1 MAKASTG
8 RFHDLAALVLLA
20 LALRLPL
27 AFWPNTIH
35 ADEIFQYLE
44 PAWRLLGHDGI
55 VTWEWRYGIRGWFL
69 PTLLAGPVALGD
81 LVVPGGAGAFVV
93 PRLVAAL
100 ASVSIVVSAWFFGAR
115 ISRTHAIVAAFV
127 AAIWFEL
134 ILFAPH
140 TLSEPLAT
148 ALIVPAALLL
158 TDGPSQRRLVIGGA
172 LLTLAFVCR
181 FQYAPAIAVLAIGA
195 CWRCWRNAI
204 PMAGGGLVVLLF
216 AAVVDVAHGVIPFG
230 WLVANIEQNL
240 LHDRAA
246 GFGVTSWVTYLV
258 SFWVVWSVAIV
269 PLAWAIWQGFRHAPL
284 LLGVALV
291 NVGFHSLIGHKEY
304 RFIFLSAVLLIIVA
318 ALGSADWI
326 RSLRARG
333 AWRPWALPMIA
344 GAWAL
349 VSVLLVGASQQMRDD
364 WMMRGVG
371 AARLAAELRGDP
383 EFCGLALYNLP
394 FYFLP
399 GRERLSGP
407 SPLYLLQPRD
417 SLVNGDLRAAVQAT
431 VPAFNRIL
439 ARPDSADDL
448 PAGFS
453 RRSCA
458 KVGNGEACI
467 FARRGACDAIPA
479 AAPFTINDVLVRL
492 DD

>member
-8 RFHDLAALVLLA
+8 RVHGLAALVLLA

-27 AFWPNTIH
+27 AFWPNIIH
-35 ADEIFQYLE
+35 PDEIFQYLE

-55 VTWEWRYGIRGWFL
+55 VTWEWRYGIRSWFL
-69 PTLLAGPVALGD
+69 PTLLAGPAALGD
-81 LVVPGGAGAFVV
+81 LVAPDGAGAFVV

-115 ISRTHAIVAAFV
+115 VSRTHAVVAAFV
-127 AAIWFEL
+127 AATWFEF

-172 LLTLAFVCR
+172 LLGLAFLCR
-181 FQYAPAIAVLAIGA
+181 FQYAPAITVLAIGA
-195 CWRCWRNAI
+195 CWQCWRNAI
-204 PMAGGGLVVLLF
+204 PMVAGGLVLLAF
-216 AAVVDVAHGVIPFG
+216 AAVIDVAHGVIPFS
-230 WLVANIEQNL
+230 WLVANVEQNL

-246 GFGVTSWVTYLV
+246 EFGVTSWVTYLV
-258 SFWVVWSVAIV
+258 SFLVVWSVAIV
-269 PLAWAIWQGFRHAPL
+269 PLAWAIWRGFRHAPL
-284 LLGVALV
+284 LLAVALV
-291 NVGFHSLIGHKEY
+291 NLGCHSLIGHKEY
-304 RFIFLSAVLLIIVA
+304 RFIFLSVVLLIIVA

-326 RSLRARG
+326 QSLRARR
-333 AWRPWALPMIA
+333 AWRPWALPMIT

-349 VSVLLVGASQQMRDD
+349 LSVLLVGASQEMRDD
-364 WMMRGVG
+364 WMRGVG
-371 AARLAAELRGDP
+371 AARLAADLRGDP
-383 EFCGLALYNLP
+383 ELCGLALYNLP
-394 FYFLP
+394 FHLLP
-399 GRERLSGP
+399 GRERLSGS
-407 SPLYLLQPRD
+407 SPLYSLQP
-417 SLVNGDLRAAVQAT
+417 NDLLAQGRLPAVVQAT
-431 VPAFNRIL
+431 NPAFNRVL
-439 ARPDSADDL
+439 ARPDSAADL

-458 KVGNGEACI
+458 RVGNGDACI
-467 FARRGACDAIPA
+467 FARNGTCGAIPA

-492 DD
+492 DY